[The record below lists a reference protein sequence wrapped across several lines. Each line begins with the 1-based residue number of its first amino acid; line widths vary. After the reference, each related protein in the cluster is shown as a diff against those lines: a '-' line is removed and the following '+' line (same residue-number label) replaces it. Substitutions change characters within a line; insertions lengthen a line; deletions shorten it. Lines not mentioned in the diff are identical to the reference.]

1 MHQFDDDLFAERL
14 ERATKS
20 RNSIW
25 ELTYDARPLQPTDTI
40 QPSPLYEVGLGGH
53 FTPTTSDVFDAWTGP
68 RRLNGLDHHG
78 PIYNLGTQVP
88 YDGPR
93 HCACP
98 TCEATASP
106 VHRKN

>member
-1 MHQFDDDLFAERL
+1 MHHQDDTEFGHLL

-25 ELTYDARPLQPTDTI
+25 ELTWDARPLPPTDTI
-40 QPSPLYEVGLGGH
+40 QPTLYEVGLGSH
-53 FTPTTSDVFDAWTGP
+53 FTPTTPDVFAAWTGP
-68 RRLNGLDHHG
+68 RRLNGEDHHG

-93 HCACP
+93 HCPCH
-98 TCEATASP
+98 TCEAGASP
-106 VHRKN
+106 IHRKN